1 MNEYYNYSDFESDN
15 LDKLAREINN
25 KKTSMVKKVSEDY
38 DKQQRLWKKNIDNVL
53 NNQKFSFLHMNKN
66 NPTNHD
72 NYYTLNNKEDT
83 NSFDNKS
90 LYSFSTY
97 QSSNIKKNNEF
108 NSNDSNF
115 SDSFLNS
122 ESFNSKSFDSESIDS
137 KSIDLYLD
145 NAANNKGNKKGDKL
159 FSNIIHSINY
169 DECSKNGD
177 NIFDH
182 IKKCNNCKNKL
193 IKYLNLGI
201 TTNDMSNNIKN
212 DTKNDIFDMKFS
224 KSQKITIK
232 EIVIIV
238 ILGIFI
244 IIILDML
251 IGKKN

>member
-25 KKTSMVKKVSEDY
+25 KKTSMVKKVSDDY
-38 DKQQRLWKKNIDNVL
+38 DNQQKLWKKNIDNVL

-72 NYYTLNNKEDT
+72 NYYTLNNQEDS
-83 NSFDNKS
+83 NNLDNKS

-97 QSSNIKKNNEF
+97 KSSNTNNTNNL
-108 NSNDSNF
+108 NSNDSIF
-115 SDSFLNS
+115 SDSFLI
-122 ESFNSKSFDSESIDS
+122 DSESIDS
-137 KSIDLYLD
+137 KSIDMYLD
-145 NAANNKGNKKGDKL
+145 NAANKKGDKKSDKL

-169 DECSKNGD
+169 DECSRNDD

-201 TTNDMSNNIKN
+201 SSNNIN
-212 DTKNDIFDMKFS
+212 NNTTNDIFDIKFS
-224 KSQKITIK
+224 KSQKMTIK

-251 IGKKN
+251 IRKK

>member
-1 MNEYYNYSDFESDN
+1 MNEYYNYSNFESDN

-38 DKQQRLWKKNIDNVL
+38 DNQQKLWKKNIDNVL

-72 NYYTLNNKEDT
+72 NYYTLNNQDDS
-83 NSFDNKS
+83 NNFDNKS

-97 QSSNIKKNNEF
+97 QSSNNTNNTNNTNNL
-108 NSNDSNF
+108 NSNDSIF
-115 SDSFLNS
+115 SDSFLI
-122 ESFNSKSFDSESIDS
+122 DSESIDS
-137 KSIDLYLD
+137 KSIDMYLD
-145 NAANNKGNKKGDKL
+145 NVANKKGDKKSDKL

-169 DECSKNGD
+169 DECSRNDD

-201 TTNDMSNNIKN
+201 SSNNIN
-212 DTKNDIFDMKFS
+212 NNTTNDIFDIKFS
-224 KSQKITIK
+224 KSQKMTIK
-232 EIVIIV
+232 EIIIIV

-251 IGKKN
+251 IRKK